1 MIIMIIFLILSIILI
16 ILTSIYINK
25 KKNKLNNEN
34 KKNIRNKTR
43 KNLSDIF
50 RIKIKNSIICLDNRY
65 SSILR
70 LGNIDYNMLSEQE
83 QNTIETILIQT
94 ALSIDYPIQFFSTT
108 EFIDTS
114 KVINNIKQN
123 IPKNNH
129 IKEYQN
135 QLIDYLQN
143 LMENRKISVIKNY
156 AIISY
161 DGTYENAID
170 ELNRKTLLFKN
181 SIIRANI
188 NCELLND
195 DELYNLIYRELNKNS
210 NIKIDNLKKGVNNLY
225 VGTKQKNRKK

>member
-1 MIIMIIFLILSIILI
+1 MIIFLILSVVLI
-16 ILTSIYINK
+16 ALTSIYINK
-25 KKNKLNNEN
+25 KKNKLTNEN
-34 KKNIRNKTR
+34 KKNIKNKTR

-114 KVINNIKQN
+114 TVINSIKQN

-161 DGTYENAID
+161 DGIYENAID

-210 NIKIDNLKKGVNNLY
+210 NIKIDNFKKGVNNLY